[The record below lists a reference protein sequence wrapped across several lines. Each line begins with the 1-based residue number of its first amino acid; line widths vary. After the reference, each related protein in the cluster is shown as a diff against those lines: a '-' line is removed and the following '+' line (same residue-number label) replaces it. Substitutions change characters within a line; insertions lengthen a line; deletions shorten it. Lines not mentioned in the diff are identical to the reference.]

1 MMSLGAK
8 ITGTIIKLYTYKY
21 RKNHLSL
28 SRSVKYKKKKYVPPK
43 GFCFEVK
50 EVGGTKIEILSPP
63 APNENYAVV
72 HFHGG
77 GSTQKMNSMYRKVAE
92 KLSKLSNAQVYSID
106 YKIGEELVYPSVHD
120 ECYEAYLNLI
130 STILKGKKI
139 IAIGDS
145 FGANVLLS
153 ICLRLRDKQF
163 CLPDAIISVSCC
175 IDLAATGSSY
185 EKNCHRDPLYSLPK
199 NQSFKEHEKD
209 IRRIIKYIGD
219 TSPYD
224 RLLSPAYAEYEGFP
238 PMLIQCGEAE
248 TSESDN
254 DILYEKALN
263 SGVNVKMTKYYGM
276 WHDFQYLTP
285 FLKESKQA
293 WREIGEFIN
302 FVMKELMP

>member
-8 ITGTIIKLYTYKY
+8 ITSWFIRLYTYKY

-28 SRSVKYKKKKYVPPK
+28 SRSVKFKNKKYIPLK
-43 GFCFEVK
+43 GYIFEIK
-50 EVGGTKIEILSPP
+50 EIGSSKFEILSPNK
-63 APNENYAVV
+63 PNEDYVIV

-92 KLSKLSNAQVYSID
+92 KLCKLSNAKVYSID
-106 YKIGEELVYPSVHD
+106 YETGENLVYPSVHD
-120 ECYEAYLNLI
+120 ECYKAYVDLI
-130 STILKGKKI
+130 STILKDKKI
-139 IAIGDS
+139 IAVGDS
-145 FGANVLLS
+145 FGANIILS
-153 ICLRLRDKQF
+153 TCLRLRDNN
-163 CLPDAIISVSCC
+163 LPLPEAIVSVSCC

-209 IRRIIKYIGD
+209 IRRIIKYIGN

-224 RLLSPAYAEYEGFP
+224 KYLSPAYAEFDGFP
-238 PMLIQCGEAE
+238 PILIQCGEAE

-254 DILYEKALN
+254 DILYEKALKC
-263 SGVNVKMTKYYGM
+263 GVAAKMTKYYGM

-293 WREIGEFIN
+293 WQEIGEFMHSI
-302 FVMKELMP
+302 MQ

>member
-8 ITGTIIKLYTYKY
+8 ITGAIIRLYTYKY

-28 SRSVKYKKKKYVPPK
+28 SRSIKFKNKKYAPPK
-43 GFCFEVK
+43 GFDYAVK
-50 EVGGTKIEILSPP
+50 EFCGTKVEILSPHVP
-63 APNENYAVV
+63 DALCAVV

-77 GSTQKMNSMYRKVAE
+77 GSTQTMNGMYRRVAE
-92 KLSKLSNAQVYSID
+92 KLSKLSNATVYSID
-106 YKIGEELVYPSVHD
+106 YRTGEELVYPSVHD
-120 ECYEAYLNLI
+120 ECYAAYANLI
-130 STILKGKKI
+130 ATDLKGKKI
-139 IAIGDS
+139 IAVGDS

-153 ICLRLRDKQF
+153 ICLRLRDRRLP
-163 CLPDAIISVSCC
+163 LPDAIVSVSCC

-185 EKNCHRDPLYSLPK
+185 QKNCYRDPLYSLPK
-199 NQSFKEHEKD
+199 NQSFEEHEKD
-209 IRRIIKYIGD
+209 IRRIIRYIGD

-224 RLLSPAYAEYEGFP
+224 KYLYPAYAEYTDFP

-254 DILYEKALN
+254 DMLYEKARN
-263 SGVNVKMTKYYGM
+263 NGVNVKMTKYYGM

-293 WREIGEFIN
+293 WREIGAFLNSI
-302 FVMKELMP
+302 LQQC

>member
-8 ITGTIIKLYTYKY
+8 ITSWFIRLYTYKY

-28 SRSVKYKKKKYVPPK
+28 SRSVKFKNKKYIPLK
-43 GFCFEVK
+43 GYIFEIK
-50 EVGGTKIEILSPP
+50 EIGSSKFEILSPNK
-63 APNENYAVV
+63 PNEDYVIV

-92 KLSKLSNAQVYSID
+92 KLCKLSNAKVYSID
-106 YKIGEELVYPSVHD
+106 YETGENLVYPSVHD
-120 ECYEAYLNLI
+120 ECYKAYVDLI
-130 STILKGKKI
+130 STILKDKKI
-139 IAIGDS
+139 IAVGDS
-145 FGANVLLS
+145 FGANIILS
-153 ICLRLRDKQF
+153 TCLRLRDNN
-163 CLPDAIISVSCC
+163 LPLPEAIVSVSCC

-209 IRRIIKYIGD
+209 IRRIIKYIGN

-224 RLLSPAYAEYEGFP
+224 KYLSPAYAEFDGFP
-238 PMLIQCGEAE
+238 PILIQCGEAE

-254 DILYEKALN
+254 DMLYEKALKC
-263 SGVNVKMTKYYGM
+263 GVKTKMTKYYGM
-276 WHDFQYLTP
+276 WHGFQYLTP

-293 WREIGEFIN
+293 WQEIGEFIHSI
-302 FVMKELMP
+302 MY

>member
-8 ITGTIIKLYTYKY
+8 ITGSIIKIYTYKY

-28 SRSVKYKKKKYVPPK
+28 SRSVKFKNKKYNPPK
-43 GFCFEVK
+43 GFGFEIK
-50 EVGGTKIEILSPP
+50 DFSDTKIEILSPNT
-63 APNENYAVV
+63 PNESYAIV

-77 GSTQKMNSMYRKVAE
+77 GSTQKMNSMYRRVSE
-92 KLSKLSNAQVYSID
+92 KLAELSNATVYSID
-106 YKIGEELVYPSVHD
+106 YKIGDDLIYPSVHE
-120 ECYEAYLNLI
+120 ECYSAYLNLI
-130 STILKGKKI
+130 SSVLKDKKI

-153 ICLRLRDKQF
+153 ICLKLRDRNLA
-163 CLPDAIISVSCC
+163 LPDAIISVSCC

-185 EKNCHRDPLYSLPK
+185 EKNCYRDPLYSLPK
-199 NQSFKEHEKD
+199 KQSFNEYEKH
-209 IRRIIKYIGD
+209 IRRRIKYIGNA
-219 TSPYD
+219 SPYD
-224 RLLSPAYAEYEGFP
+224 MYLSPAYAEYDAFP

-254 DILYEKALN
+254 DILYEKALKC
-263 SGVNVKMTKYYGM
+263 GVKVKMTKYYGM

-293 WREIGEFIN
+293 WREIGEFLSS
-302 FVMKELMP
+302 VMK

>member
-8 ITGTIIKLYTYKY
+8 ITGAIIKIYTYKY

-28 SRSVKYKKKKYVPPK
+28 SRSVKFKNKKYTPPK
-43 GFCFEVK
+43 GFVYSVK
-50 EVGGTKIEILSPP
+50 EFCGTKVEILSPES
-63 APNENYAVV
+63 PNERYAVV

-77 GSTQKMNSMYRKVAE
+77 GSTQKMNSMYRRVAE
-92 KLSKLSNAQVYSID
+92 KLSRLSNAGVYSID
-106 YKIGEELVYPSVHD
+106 YKTGEDLIYPSVHD
-120 ECYEAYLNLI
+120 ECYAAYVNLI
-130 STILKGKKI
+130 STVLKDKKI
-139 IAIGDS
+139 IAVGDS

-153 ICLRLRDKQF
+153 ICLRLRDNF
-163 CLPDAIISVSCC
+163 LPLPDAIISVSCC

-185 EKNCHRDPLYSLPK
+185 EKNCYRDPLYSLPK
-199 NQSFKEHEKD
+199 NQSFEEHEKD
-209 IRRIIKYIGD
+209 VRRIIKYIGE

-224 RLLSPAYAEYEGFP
+224 MYLSPAYAGYDGFP

-254 DILYEKALN
+254 DILYEKALK
-263 SGVNVKMTKYYGM
+263 SGVKVKLTKYYGM

-293 WREIGEFIN
+293 WREIGEFLDYVIKN
-302 FVMKELMP
+302 

>member
-8 ITGTIIKLYTYKY
+8 ITGSIIKMYTYKY

-28 SRSVKYKKKKYVPPK
+28 SRSIKFKNKKYDPPN
-43 GFCFEVK
+43 GFKFEVK
-50 EVGGTKIEILSPP
+50 KFCGTEFEILSPKEP
-63 APNENYAVV
+63 DERYAVV

-92 KLSKLSNAQVYSID
+92 KLSKLSNAEVYSID
-106 YKIGEELVYPSVHD
+106 YRTGEELVYPSVHD
-120 ECYEAYLNLI
+120 ECYTAYTELV
-130 STILKGKKI
+130 STVLKDRKI
-139 IAIGDS
+139 IAVGDS
-145 FGANVLLS
+145 FGANVMLS
-153 ICLRLRDKQF
+153 ICLKLRDKGRP
-163 CLPDAIISVSCC
+163 LPDALISISCC
-175 IDLAATGSSY
+175 IDLAATGKSY
-185 EKNCHRDPLYSLPK
+185 EKNCYRDPIYSLPK

-209 IRRIIKYIGD
+209 IRRIIKYIGN

-224 RLLSPAYAEYEGFP
+224 MFLSPAYAEYHGFP

-254 DILYEKALN
+254 DALYEKALKR
-263 SGVNVKMTKYYGM
+263 GVKVKLTKYYGM

-293 WREIGEFIN
+293 WLEIGEFMN
-302 FVMKELMP
+302 SVVN

>member
-8 ITGTIIKLYTYKY
+8 ITNWFIRLYTYKY

-28 SRSVKYKKKKYVPPK
+28 SRSVKFKNKKYIPLK
-43 GFCFEVK
+43 GYIFEIK
-50 EVGGTKIEILSPP
+50 EIGSSKFEILSPNK
-63 APNENYAVV
+63 PNEDYVIV

-92 KLSKLSNAQVYSID
+92 KLCKLSNAKVYSID
-106 YKIGEELVYPSVHD
+106 YETGENLVYPSVHD
-120 ECYEAYLNLI
+120 ECYKAYVDLI
-130 STILKGKKI
+130 STILKDKKI
-139 IAIGDS
+139 ITVGDS
-145 FGANVLLS
+145 FGANIILS
-153 ICLRLRDKQF
+153 TCLRLRDNN
-163 CLPDAIISVSCC
+163 LPLPEAIVSVSCC

-209 IRRIIKYIGD
+209 IRRSIKYIGN

-224 RLLSPAYAEYEGFP
+224 KYLSPAYAEFDGFP
-238 PMLIQCGEAE
+238 PILIQCGEAE

-254 DILYEKALN
+254 NILYEKALKC
-263 SGVNVKMTKYYGM
+263 GVAAKMTKYYGM

-293 WREIGEFIN
+293 WQEIGEFMHSI
-302 FVMKELMP
+302 ML

>member
-1 MMSLGAK
+1 MMSLGAI
-8 ITGTIIKLYTYKY
+8 ITGAIIKMYTYRY

-28 SRSVKYKKKKYVPPK
+28 SRSVKFKNKEYAPPK
-43 GFCFEVK
+43 GFSFEVK
-50 EVGGTKIEILSPP
+50 DFGGTKFEILSPS
-63 APNENYAVV
+63 APNERYAVV

-77 GSTQKMNSMYRKVAE
+77 GNTQSMNSMYRKVAE
-92 KLSKLSNAQVYSID
+92 RLAKLSGAAVYSVD
-106 YKIGEELVYPSVHD
+106 YKTGDDLVYPSVHD
-120 ECYEAYLNLI
+120 ECYYAYVNLI
-130 STILKGKKI
+130 STALNDKKI
-139 IAIGDS
+139 IMVGDS

-153 ICLRLRDKQF
+153 ICLRLRNASIQ
-163 CLPDAIISVSCC
+163 LPNAIVSISCC

-199 NQSFKEHEKD
+199 SQNFKEHEKD
-209 IRRIIKYIGD
+209 IRRIIKYIGN

-224 RLLSPAYAEYEGFP
+224 MFLSPAYAEYDAFP

-254 DILYEKALN
+254 DILYEKALK

-293 WREIGEFIN
+293 WREIGDFIHSIIN
-302 FVMKELMP
+302 

>member
-8 ITGTIIKLYTYKY
+8 ITGTLIRLYTYKY

-28 SRSVKYKKKKYVPPK
+28 SRSVKFKNKKYSPPK
-43 GFCFEVK
+43 GFAFEIKNIGGSKFEV
-50 EVGGTKIEILSPP
+50 LSPNK
-63 APNENYAVV
+63 PNKRYAVV

-77 GSTQKMNSMYRKVAE
+77 GSTQRMNSMYRKVAE
-92 KLSKLSNAQVYSID
+92 KLSRLSNAEVYSID
-106 YKIGEELVYPSVHD
+106 YKTGEELVYPSVHD
-120 ECYEAYLNLI
+120 ECYTAYVNLI
-130 STILKGKKI
+130 SNVLKDKKI
-139 IAIGDS
+139 IAVGDS

-153 ICLRLRDKQF
+153 ICLKLRKNDF
-163 CLPDAIISVSCC
+163 LLPDAIVSVSCC

-185 EKNCHRDPLYSLPK
+185 EKNCYRDPLYSLPK

-224 RLLSPAYAEYEGFP
+224 MYLSPAYAEFNGFP
-238 PMLIQCGEAE
+238 QMLIQCGEAE

-254 DILYEKALN
+254 DMLYEKAIK
-263 SGVNVKMTKYYGM
+263 SGVKVKMTKYYGM

-293 WREIGEFIN
+293 WREIGEFLNSVI
-302 FVMKELMP
+302 K

>member
-8 ITGTIIKLYTYKY
+8 ITASLIKLYTYKY

-28 SRSVKYKKKKYVPPK
+28 SRSVKFKYKKYTPPK
-43 GFCFEVK
+43 NFSFGIK
-50 EVGGTKIEILSPP
+50 EFDGTNIEILSPIT
-63 APNENYAVV
+63 PNEQYAVV

-92 KLSKLSNAQVYSID
+92 KICKLSNALVYSID
-106 YKIGEELVYPSVHD
+106 YHTGEELVYPSVHN
-120 ECYEAYLNLI
+120 ECYNSYVNLI
-130 STILKGKKI
+130 STILKDKKI
-139 IAIGDS
+139 ILIGDS

-153 ICLRLRDKQF
+153 ICLKLRDKN
-163 CLPDAIISVSCC
+163 LPLPNAIVSISCC

-185 EKNCHRDPLYSLPK
+185 KKNCYRDPLYSLPK
-199 NQSFKEHEKD
+199 NQSFEKYENE
-209 IRRIIKYIGD
+209 IRRKIKYIG
-219 TSPYD
+219 TASPYD
-224 RLLSPAYAEYEGFP
+224 MFLSPAYGEYHSFP

-254 DILYEKALN
+254 DILYQKALK
-263 SGVNVKMTKYYGM
+263 SGVKVKMTKYYGM

-293 WREIGEFIN
+293 WCEIGKFLNTI
-302 FVMKELMP
+302 MQ